1 MLRTAYLVVCIAA
14 LVLQSAAA
22 QEQRADQ
29 CLQTN
34 KPDAFEKACGALDDF
49 MTAFNSHAV
58 ETWASTLHFPHV
70 RGGLVR
76 C

>member
-1 MLRTAYLVVCIAA
+1 MLRTAYLAVCI
-14 LVLQSAAA
+14 LQSAAA

-49 MTAFNSHAV
+49 MTVFNSHGV
-58 ETWASTLHFPHV
+58 EKWA
-70 RGGLVR
+70 
-76 C
+76 